1 MELKVKDTDNES
13 GDIIYE
19 PAEVPVQKKYVSE
32 NGNVSFIFDEI
43 PPPPD
48 GPSNNGFCGMSKT
61 MATKLQTTLAV
72 IDKGSMVKVWLV
84 QKMNNGAHGYRN
96 IARIEP
102 LDISGEPVVTP
113 QAVQA
118 KPVVQNT
125 RTMGRVP
132 PAWEMGV
139 EYNDRKDNKICLN
152 VACKEAVTM
161 FGHITE
167 LVAKVQPKDD
177 SDLSKQYDDSYR
189 LAVELIGRLANLPI
203 EQPDEEMA
211 DEEQPA

>member
-1 MELKVKDTDNES
+1 VE
-13 GDIIYE
+13 
-19 PAEVPVQKKYVSE
+19 
-32 NGNVSFIFDEI
+32 
-43 PPPPD
+43 
-48 GPSNNGFCGMSKT
+48 
-61 MATKLQTTLAV
+61 
-72 IDKGSMVKVWLV
+72 
-84 QKMNNGAHGYRN
+84 
-96 IARIEP
+96 
-102 LDISGEPVVTP
+102 
-113 QAVQA
+113 A

-177 SDLSKQYDDSYR
+177 SDLSKQYDDLYR
-189 LAVELIGRLANLPI
+189 LAVGLIEKLASLPI
-203 EQPDEEMA
+203 EEPEEEMD